1 MLKISVNAISG
12 PEDFGIQSSMQGF
25 DSRLLHNIQIISVKL
40 GPVVRKTQVRWQTIL
55 SIASSG
61 VAVETAF
68 AI

>member
-1 MLKISVNAISG
+1 M
-12 PEDFGIQSSMQGF
+12 QSF
-25 DSRLLHNIQIISVKL
+25 DSRLLHNIQIISVKF

-61 VAVETAF
+61 IAVEIAF